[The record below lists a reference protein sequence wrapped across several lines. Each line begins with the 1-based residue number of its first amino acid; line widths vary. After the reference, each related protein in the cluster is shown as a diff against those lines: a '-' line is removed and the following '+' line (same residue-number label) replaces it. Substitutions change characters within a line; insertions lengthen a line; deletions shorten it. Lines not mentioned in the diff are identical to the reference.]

1 MFPQTGMYYVTAK
14 IVSLLLVA
22 VMLMTVLTACG
33 GGGNTAKTDNNNSG
47 NSNSTA
53 TEAPREETRLTDA
66 SGSVISAKL
75 PDGWI
80 LKAGKDID
88 TVGYVDDADYIIKGS
103 DVDTSAP
110 TLQVALANQSSED
123 IDTWK
128 GWIDDGSFGDANE
141 PFEVNG
147 VTWYTAKEGGVAFI
161 DGKVC
166 LVYNLNGAS
175 FTDSDIQTILGS
187 VTWVK

>member
-1 MFPQTGMYYVTAK
+1 MA
-14 IVSLLLVA
+14 
-22 VMLMTVLTACG
+22 VLTACG

-53 TEAPREETRLTDA
+53 TEAPKEETGLTDV

-88 TVGYVDDADYIIKGS
+88 T
-103 DVDTSAP
+103 
-110 TLQVALANQSSED
+110 
-123 IDTWK
+123 WK
-128 GWIDDGSFGDANE
+128 GWIVGGSFGDANE

>member
-1 MFPQTGMYYVTAK
+1 MKKSAK

-22 VMLMTVLTACG
+22 VMLMAALTACG
-33 GGGNTAKTDNNNSG
+33 GGGNTAKTDNNSG
-47 NSNSTA
+47 NSNTSQ
-53 TEAPREETRLTDA
+53 TEAPKEEAKLTDA
-66 SGSVISAKL
+66 TGAVISAKL

-80 LKAGKDID
+80 LKAGKDIE
-88 TVGYVDDADYIIKGS
+88 TVGYVDDADYIIKGN

-128 GWIDDGSFGDANE
+128 GWIDGGSFGDANE

-147 VTWYTAKEGGVAFI
+147 ITWYTAKEGGVAFI

-175 FTDSDIQTILGS
+175 FTDSNIQTILGS
-187 VTWVK
+187 ISWAK